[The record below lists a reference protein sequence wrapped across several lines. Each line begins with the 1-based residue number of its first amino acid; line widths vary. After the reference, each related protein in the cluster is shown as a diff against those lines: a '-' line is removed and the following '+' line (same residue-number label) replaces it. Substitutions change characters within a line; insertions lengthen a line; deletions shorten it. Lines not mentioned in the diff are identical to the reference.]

1 MAFGSPAG
9 EEDTS
14 KDGRI
19 GRCNE
24 GEQEDEVDRFEEGE
38 AHIMVTIFN
47 NLHL

>member
-9 EEDTS
+9 EEDIS
-14 KDGRI
+14 KDRRI
-19 GRCNE
+19 GRRNE
-24 GEQEDEVDRFEEGE
+24 GDQEDEVDRFEEGE